1 MVKSCCK
8 VSAAEAAARRG
19 AGPKNKVCIRFTNKK
34 LFTLPRKF
42 SRANCL
48 KGPRGFTMRASC
60 APYKNCKRSLKK

>member
-42 SRANCL
+42 PKKKCL
-48 KGPRGFTMRASC
+48 AGPIKGFTMRASC
-60 APYKNCKRSLKK
+60 APYKNCKRK

>member
-8 VSAAEAAARRG
+8 

-42 SRANCL
+42 PKVKCMG
-48 KGPRGFTMRASC
+48 KIKGFTMRASC
-60 APYKNCKRSLKK
+60 APFKNCKRK